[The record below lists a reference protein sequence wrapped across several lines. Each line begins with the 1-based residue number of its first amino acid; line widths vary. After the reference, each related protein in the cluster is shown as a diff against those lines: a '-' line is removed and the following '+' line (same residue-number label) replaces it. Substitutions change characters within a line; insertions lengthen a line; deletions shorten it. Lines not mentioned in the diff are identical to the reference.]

1 MADEIEYVILNK
13 KECFVYNVP
22 PATSA
27 NGYKAAE
34 WTNSIWKGR
43 VQLCAKGDILIIK
56 LLDSSTGAIFAACP
70 IAPNVAIDKVVE
82 RTVDS
87 SRYFVLTMTDK
98 SGRKAYLGM
107 GFDDRNDAFD
117 FNASIQDF
125 RRQRE
130 ATTEIIQPVVSSI
143 PAADLSL
150 REGQKISV
158 QLKPLQRPPN
168 SASGVSQQIDF
179 LPSPPSAKSRHIVP
193 DGDDLL
199 NLGGESS
206 APVPSAPVNHPQ
218 PTTSTSVPMNS
229 LLD

>member
-13 KECFVYNVP
+13 KECYVYNVP

-56 LLDSSTGAIFAACP
+56 LLDASSGSIFAACP
-70 IAPNVAIDKVVE
+70 IPPNVPIEKVVE

-98 SGRKAYLGM
+98 SGRKAFLGM

-125 RRQRE
+125 HRQRE
-130 ATTEIIQPVVSSI
+130 ATAEVIQPIVQSV
-143 PAADLSL
+143 PAPDLSL

-158 QLKPLQRPPN
+158 QIKALQRPPSSN
-168 SASGVSQQIDF
+168 TSTTSIDF
-179 LPSPPSAKSRHIVP
+179 LPPPPSAKSRHVEPDSGNLLDMGASTDQPAAVP
-193 DGDDLL
+193 
-199 NLGGESS
+199 
-206 APVPSAPVNHPQ
+206 APRPAQQQASP
-218 PTTSTSVPMNS
+218 PMNS

>member
-13 KECFVYNVP
+13 KECFVYNVS

-56 LLDSSTGAIFAACP
+56 LLDSSSGAIFAACP
-70 IAPNVAIDKVVE
+70 IPSNVPIDKVVE

-117 FNASIQDF
+117 LNASIQDF

-130 ATTEIIQPVVSSI
+130 ATTEVIQPLVQSV
-143 PAADLSL
+143 PAPDLSL

-158 QLKPLQRPPN
+158 QIKALQRPPSSN
-168 SASGVSQQIDF
+168 SASTPIDF
-179 LPSPPSAKSRHIVP
+179 LPPPPSAKSRHVTAP
-193 DGDDLL
+193 DSGDLL
-199 NLGGESS
+199 DIGATSDQP
-206 APVPSAPVNHPQ
+206 AQVPVPSSQ
-218 PTTSTSVPMNS
+218 PTSSTTPVNS